1 MRKQN
6 TPAKAKSSTP
16 RRKKTD
22 PLTKYRKLAAPLIR
36 MLFDTADDAPAFMRD
51 QLFELLTDLESETQ
65 VFWNVKEIAVVAI
78 PLMLQAAD
86 KRGIDWQDARSPF
99 IVRTLRGMYNCY
111 FDDND
116 DLNYTP
122 PEDEDAKLKA
132 ELLLDAQAIAH
143 LLNSPTVPESIKS
156 KLCDRTLE
164 AMDGHAIDP
173 EVIRVQ
179 YPRALLA
186 SIKELQKG
194 DASDEATDD

>member
-1 MRKQN
+1 MQKKSKPTPKKKQDLFN
-6 TPAKAKSSTP
+6 
-16 RRKKTD
+16 
-22 PLTKYRKLAAPLIR
+22 KYRKQAAPLIR

-51 QLFELLTDLESETQ
+51 QLFELLTALEGETQ
-65 VFWNVKEIAVVAI
+65 VFWNVKEIAAVAI

-86 KRGIDWQDARSPF
+86 KQGIDWQGEHSPF
-99 IVRTLRGMYNCY
+99 VVRTLGGLYRRRIDCR
-111 FDDND
+111 D

-122 PEDEDAKLKA
+122 PEDEDARLRA

-164 AMDGHAIDP
+164 AMDGHQLDP

-194 DASDEATDD
+194 DANDEATND

>member
-1 MRKQN
+1 MAKN
-6 TPAKAKSSTP
+6 TPTRAKSSTSS
-16 RRKKTD
+16 RKKTD
-22 PLTKYRKLAAPLIR
+22 PPKYRKLAAPLIR
-36 MLFDTADDAPAFMRD
+36 IMFDDDDDTPAFVRSEVT
-51 QLFELLTDLESETQ
+51 ELLTELENSTQ
-65 VFWNVKEIAVVAI
+65 VFWNERAIAEVAI
-78 PLMLQAAD
+78 PLMLQTAEAM
-86 KRGIDWQDARSPF
+86 GIDWQGAGSHF
-99 IVRTLRGMYNCY
+99 VTEALGGMYRRMRDCSDVPQY
-111 FDDND
+111 E
-116 DLNYTP
+116 P
-122 PEDEDAKLKA
+122 PEDEDTQLKA

-164 AMDGHAIDP
+164 AMDGHQLDP